1 MTFSFL
7 EFDKNIFV
15 NLEDFASSTATNL
28 EIIETVRSILDQVNT
43 RKDEAV
49 LEKTK
54 LYDKASL
61 LASDL
66 LVSSEDLQSGF
77 DSLTP
82 DELVALES
90 ARQNIS
96 DFHHQSLP
104 ENWEGTNSHGA
115 KYGEKYYPINRVGL
129 YVPGGVPGVSH
140 IF

>member
-61 LASDL
+61 LAS
-66 LVSSEDLQSGF
+66 SHS
-77 DSLTP
+77 
-82 DELVALES
+82 
-90 ARQNIS
+90 IS
-96 DFHHQSLP
+96 
-104 ENWEGTNSHGA
+104 
-115 KYGEKYYPINRVGL
+115 
-129 YVPGGVPGVSH
+129 
-140 IF
+140 